1 MPEALSASKY
11 LRFISR
17 PDGWAVYHSLF
28 GNLSLM
34 DTAGKEFI
42 EAFSDSAT
50 VDEAARSFSSFG
62 PSMLESYANLLVS
75 RGFLIPAGEDDYSI
89 IEDDQRLREENLHT
103 GYLVRALQLVMIN
116 SCNYKCK
123 YCFMNMQ
130 EQERSG
136 PRAADVAQPMSREV
150 AEASMKQMIDLL
162 RKNGNDT
169 LYVEFFGGEPL
180 MNWPAIEHVLKTFG
194 NGAEDDVN
202 IQYSVTTNGALIT
215 EEMAELFKQ
224 NNVTVT
230 VSIDI
235 PTKVVGLPIY
245 MAKSGDQVRGPL
257 TTLKNCGNSVTFNSV
272 ISGETI
278 RNVDGRKLVDFA
290 KEFNVG
296 VVGLILDLDL
306 KFYRDQANRETA
318 LNILLDTHRYGQQVG
333 VRVVGYWHQIFSQI
347 IGEQPIN
354 LRSGY
359 KTCPATGVKVSVEPD
374 GTMFTCKCTSDGL
387 GNISDLDRVLS
398 SRTYADY
405 AMKAYRHA
413 PGCEG
418 CEIEG
423 FCSGVCMGSYENE
436 FQRKDM
442 IETGACD
449 IFRRVTREL
458 ISDLPADGMYRMPL
472 KDYALW

>member
-1 MPEALSASKY
+1 
-11 LRFISR
+11 
-17 PDGWAVYHSLF
+17 
-28 GNLSLM
+28 
-34 DTAGKEFI
+34 
-42 EAFSDSAT
+42 
-50 VDEAARSFSSFG
+50 
-62 PSMLESYANLLVS
+62 
-75 RGFLIPAGEDDYSI
+75 
-89 IEDDQRLREENLHT
+89 
-103 GYLVRALQLVMIN
+103 
-116 SCNYKCK
+116 
-123 YCFMNMQ
+123 
-130 EQERSG
+130 
-136 PRAADVAQPMSREV
+136 
-150 AEASMKQMIDLL
+150 
-162 RKNGNDT
+162 
-169 LYVEFFGGEPL
+169 
-180 MNWPAIEHVLKTFG
+180 
-194 NGAEDDVN
+194 
-202 IQYSVTTNGALIT
+202 
-215 EEMAELFKQ
+215 
-224 NNVTVT
+224 
-230 VSIDI
+230 
-235 PTKVVGLPIY
+235 
-245 MAKSGDQVRGPL
+245 
-257 TTLKNCGNSVTFNSV
+257 V

-306 KFYRDQANRETA
+306 KFYRDQNNRETA
-318 LNILLDTHRYGQQVG
+318 LNILLDTHRYGQQIG

-387 GNISDLDRVLS
+387 GNISELDRVLS
-398 SRTYADY
+398 SHTYADY
-405 AMKAYRHA
+405 AMRAYRHA

-458 ISDLPADGMYRMPL
+458 ISDLPADGMYRIPL

>member
-1 MPEALSASKY
+1 
-11 LRFISR
+11 
-17 PDGWAVYHSLF
+17 
-28 GNLSLM
+28 M
-34 DTAGKEFI
+34 DAAGKKFL
-42 EAFSDSAT
+42 EAFSDYAT
-50 VDEAARSFSSFG
+50 VEQASRSLRG
-62 PSMLESYANLLVS
+62 YVPSTLHSYANLLIS
-75 RGFLIPAGEDDYSI
+75 RGFLVPAGADDYSI
-89 IEDDQRLREENLHT
+89 IEDDQRLRAENLHT
-103 GYLVRALQLVMIN
+103 GYLVRALQLVTIN

-130 EQERSG
+130 EEERSG
-136 PRAADVAQPMSREV
+136 PRAIGSAEPMSTEV
-150 AEASMKQMIDLL
+150 AETSMRQMIDLL
-162 RKNGNDT
+162 RRNGNEY

-180 MNWPAIEHVLKTFG
+180 MNWPVIRHVLETFG
-194 NGAEDDVN
+194 NGAEGDVK
-202 IQYSVTTNGALIT
+202 IQYSITTNGSLIT
-215 EEMAELFKQ
+215 PEIAELFKV

-230 VSIDI
+230 VSVDI
-235 PTKVVGLPIY
+235 PTKVIGLPIY
-245 MAKSGDQVRGPL
+245 MAKSGDKIRGPL
-257 TTLKNCGNSVTFNSV
+257 TILRDCGNTVTFNSV

-278 RNVDGRKLVDFA
+278 RNIDGRRLVDFA
-290 KEFNVG
+290 KEFGVG

-306 KFYRDQANRETA
+306 AFYRDAENREMA
-318 LNILLDTHRYGQQVG
+318 LRILLDTHRYGQQVG

-354 LRSGY
+354 LRSGF

-387 GNISDLDRVLS
+387 GNISDIEQVLS
-398 SRTYADY
+398 TSAYADY
-405 AMKAYRHA
+405 AMRAYRHA

-449 IFRRVTREL
+449 IFRRITRDL
-458 ISDLPADGMYRMPL
+458 ILDLPTEHMYRMPL
-472 KDYALW
+472 KGYSIC